1 MADCAVAPTIAE
13 PVSRTDD
20 EFLCRR
26 TPARAAGRPES
37 CGREG
42 APTIVP
48 MPYYESWVE
57 RQIREAMERG
67 EFDDLPGAGKPLDLG
82 DVDDPD
88 WWVKRKM
95 AAEGI
100 EPGHAVSG
108 PLALRREAATYP
120 EALLDVRSAD
130 QVREI
135 IRDYNRRVVA
145 DRLRPAVGRDMP
157 AVAPRLDVEHMVT
170 RWEALRAERAALRAA
185 ARPAP
190 APVEPRTRRR
200 WWARLRGAGP
210 TTRG

>member
-1 MADCAVAPTIAE
+1 
-13 PVSRTDD
+13 
-20 EFLCRR
+20 
-26 TPARAAGRPES
+26 
-37 CGREG
+37 
-42 APTIVP
+42 

-120 EALLDVRSAD
+120 ESLLDVRSAD
-130 QVREI
+130 RVREI
-135 IRDYNRRVVA
+135 IRDYNQRVVE
-145 DRLRPAVGRDMP
+145 DRLRPTVGRDMP
-157 AVAPRLDVEHMVT
+157 AVAPRLDVEEMVS
-170 RWEALRAERAALRAA
+170 RWEELRAA
-185 ARPAP
+185 RAAAVAADRAASTPTRLAP
-190 APVEPRTRRR
+190 ERRRRRWSRRRRTRRDD
-200 WWARLRGAGP
+200 A
-210 TTRG
+210 